1 VNVAAPARE
10 YHATLE
16 RVTVWTTTTRSLF
29 LRFAADRTLPYDP
42 GQFVSLVLPVG
53 GLPPLVR
60 AYSLAS
66 SSDDGGLLEL
76 CVDRVADGVGSA
88 YLCGLAPG
96 ASLVLRGP
104 FGSFKLAEPPDAEM
118 VFIAAGTGIAPI
130 RPMVQRAVARGGRRP
145 ITVLQGGYTDDV
157 LLFGDELAALA
168 ATEPRVRWEPVLT
181 AAGTPATE
189 HPALETC
196 VVERFIDA
204 DQDRSRHFWI
214 CAVGALAPRLR
225 DCLRAAGYERRA
237 VRCERW

>member
-1 VNVAAPARE
+1 VNVTAPARE

-16 RVTVWTTTTRSLF
+16 RVTAWTPTTRSLF
-29 LRFAADRTLPYDP
+29 LRLAAGTTLPYDP

-53 GLPPLVR
+53 TPPLVR

-66 SSDDGGLLEL
+66 SPEDGGLLEL
-76 CVDRVADGVGSA
+76 CVDRVAHGTGSA

-96 ASLVLRGP
+96 AALVLRGP
-104 FGSFKLAEPPDAEM
+104 FGSFKLAEPPEAEM

-130 RPMVQRAVARGGRRP
+130 RPMVRRAAARGGRRP
-145 ITVLQGGYTDDV
+145 ITVVQGGYAADV

-168 ATEPRVRWEPVLT
+168 ATEARLRWEPVLA
-181 AAGTPATE
+181 AAGTPVTE

-196 VVERFIDA
+196 IVERFIDA

-225 DCLRAAGYERRA
+225 DRLRAAGYERRA